1 MDPNNAHI
9 PCFQAGDHRAN
20 EQLGL
25 ISMHTIWFREH
36 NRIATELLTLNPH
49 WDGDI
54 IYHETRKIV
63 GAMMQHITYQHWL
76 PKIFGPVGMRLLG
89 SYQGYDPNVDA
100 SIANEFAAAAFRFGH
115 TLINPVLSRLN
126 ESFQPIPEGNL
137 PLHKAFFCTIPYCRR
152 RWDRSGAPR
161 PLRGR
166 CETSATRRVPQYGA
180 NRASIYPGQWSCPR
194 FGGFQ
199 PAARSWPWTSELQH
213 IQEALW
219 LESCDHVWWL
229 PEWNPQ
235 RRRAKETERSLR
247 PSKWECCRFVLK
259 CSKDTVTIFTQKI
272 TRSAYTHNKQSV
284 SNLFSLKNILVR
296 TNYSTIYKQ

>member
-1 MDPNNAHI
+1 
-9 PCFQAGDHRAN
+9 
-20 EQLGL
+20 
-25 ISMHTIWFREH
+25 MHTIWFREH

-137 PLHKAFFCTIPYCRR
+137 PLHKAFF
-152 RWDRSGAPR
+152 APFR
-161 PLRGR
+161 IVEEGGIDPVLRGL
-166 CETSATRRVPQYGA
+166 
-180 NRASIYPGQWSCPR
+180 
-194 FGGFQ
+194 FGV
-199 PAARSWPWTSELQH
+199 AAKR
-213 IQEALW
+213 
-219 LESCDHVWWL
+219 
-229 PEWNPQ
+229 
-235 RRRAKETERSLR
+235 LR
-247 PSKWECCRFVLK
+247 PGEFLNTELTEHLFTLANEVAQDLAAFNLQRGRDHGLQNYNTYRKHCGLK
-259 CSKDTVTIFTQKI
+259 VATTFDDFQNEIRNADVRKK
-272 TRSAYTHNKQSV
+272 
-284 SNLFSLKNILVR
+284 LKEVYGHPSEIAV
-296 TNYSTIYKQ
+296 YSF